1 MDLLFQTIPDTLFNV
16 LSSPKKELYAQALFI
31 LKNAMEN
38 NISITKKEYIEML
51 TDYLSPLLSE
61 YDFMEES
68 KKINYETT

>member
-51 TDYLSPLLSE
+51 TDYPEL
-61 YDFMEES
+61 FMEQ
-68 KKINYETT
+68 YLT